1 MPPTGEWNPSAI
13 LYALCVG
20 GLGLL
25 VLVVRAYVS
34 DLIEALRENT
44 KAVGEM
50 RTAFAGFESR
60 IDRVEEELEKRATRV
75 EVGIL
80 KDLIAK
86 RGNGKFCD
94 EDHDT

>member
-1 MPPTGEWNPSAI
+1 MPPTVEWNPSAI

-20 GLGLL
+20 GLALL
-25 VLVVRAYVS
+25 ILVVRAYVS
-34 DLIEALRENT
+34 DLIEALRDCT
-44 KAVGEM
+44 KAVGAMSTE
-50 RTAFAGFESR
+50 FGKFQVR

-80 KDLIAK
+80 KDLIK

-94 EDHDT
+94 DHDT